1 MFLPPVHLERCRR
14 VAVRL
19 VGAHTREDLQH
30 FLLDAIEQRL
40 DRALSLLVALFHFGI
55 FGLVI
60 YLIKLP

>member
-19 VGAHTREDLQH
+19 VGAHAREDLHH
-30 FLLDAIEQRL
+30 FLLDAIEQRP
-40 DRALSLLVALFHFGI
+40 DRALSLLVVLFHFGI